1 MNRDVVIA
9 GGGVVGCAIALR
21 LAQAGLSVALVERSR
36 IGGEA
41 SRAAAG
47 MLSPQ
52 TEGLNPGPFF
62 DLCLSS
68 RGLYP
73 AFAEELKHLSGIDPQ
88 YRDEGTSFV
97 LMGEESQSDADH
109 WAAWQLDAGLALE
122 RLSASEA
129 LSMEPALTE
138 SASGAIFLPD
148 DHQIE
153 NRLLMDALSIAI
165 RRAGVDVMEG
175 VEVESIIV
183 EKGRASGIRAGREII
198 EAGKI
203 IVAAGSWSTALLKT
217 IGVEIDVIPVRGQ
230 MIAVRSDSFLV
241 GHVLQSNSCYIAP
254 RLDGRILIGATVERV
269 GFRKAVTARG
279 IKALLGSAI
288 ELLPAIESFDIVE
301 TWSGLRPDTA
311 DHLPVI
317 GFCDIDNVVLATGHY
332 RNGILLAPVTAK
344 LVTEMII
351 SGREI
356 DELKPFGVDRFS
368 AVESI

>member
-88 YRDEGTSFV
+88 YRDEGTLFV

-175 VEVESIIV
+175 V
-183 EKGRASGIRAGREII
+183 
-198 EAGKI
+198 
-203 IVAAGSWSTALLKT
+203 
-217 IGVEIDVIPVRGQ
+217 
-230 MIAVRSDSFLV
+230 
-241 GHVLQSNSCYIAP
+241 
-254 RLDGRILIGATVERV
+254 
-269 GFRKAVTARG
+269 
-279 IKALLGSAI
+279 
-288 ELLPAIESFDIVE
+288 
-301 TWSGLRPDTA
+301 
-311 DHLPVI
+311 
-317 GFCDIDNVVLATGHY
+317 
-332 RNGILLAPVTAK
+332 
-344 LVTEMII
+344 
-351 SGREI
+351 
-356 DELKPFGVDRFS
+356 
-368 AVESI
+368 